1 MGERHA
7 ATKNEFFFSVRTCV
21 EPVCCATVVFFK
33 FFFWVF
39 SARESSRMAALPFI
53 TRLTGLPP
61 RRAAFLVCSSA
72 ALGAAMEFFMIK
84 VWIKDTNFYS
94 VVVRKEAERRAAE
107 PDGPAGIGELVRR
120 QWEERQSKDAG

>member
-1 MGERHA
+1 MA
-7 ATKNEFFFSVRTCV
+7 ARPWLFSQ
-21 EPVCCATVVFFK
+21 
-33 FFFWVF
+33 
-39 SARESSRMAALPFI
+39 MAALPFI

-120 QWEERQSKDAG
+120 QWEERQAKDAG